1 MEYEN
6 LVKSYLLNSK
16 AMRNLYKNS
25 ASVKSAKD
33 IQCKKAAE
41 SDSKI
46 FYNLFA
52 SDGWFILDSGFIV
65 VDKKT
70 GEVFNP
76 FLEKSKDG
84 KNFYDF
90 QEELVDAYVEGKEE
104 NQTSK
109 YFNYGK

>member
-1 MEYEN
+1 M
-6 LVKSYLLNSK
+6 LNSK
-16 AMRNLYKNS
+16 AMQNLYKNS

-33 IQCKKAAE
+33 IQYIKVAE
-41 SDSKI
+41 SDSKV
-46 FYNLFA
+46 FYELLRL
-52 SDGWFILDSGFIV
+52 DGWFILESGFSV

-76 FLEKSKDG
+76 FLEESKDG

-90 QEELVDAYVEGKEE
+90 EKELAAAYSEDEEE
-104 NQTSK
+104 NQTLK

>member
-16 AMRNLYKNS
+16 AMQNLYKNS

-33 IQCKKAAE
+33 IQYIKAAE
-41 SDSKI
+41 SDSKV
-46 FYNLFA
+46 FYDLLTLG
-52 SDGWFILDSGFIV
+52 GWFILDSGFIV

-76 FLEKSKDG
+76 FLEESKDG

-90 QEELVDAYVEGKEE
+90 QKELEDAYLEDEEE